1 MLDKEHDTFVDAF
14 CGGCSVIENVPD
26 TYRRIAN
33 DKNRY
38 LIEMWK
44 HLQDGGFV
52 FSHISKETYDKA
64 RDCYHGKNNFFT
76 EAGVGL
82 VGFMASF
89 NGRFFDGGYSG
100 HNVVG
105 KNGKARD
112 YIREQIE
119 NTMCDN
125 ENFIRIQ
132 IRHNTLAYKV
142 LRDMLSKYVIGK
154 DDEYEWNSTS
164 YRVPK
169 SEFEKEEL

>member
-1 MLDKEHDTFVDAF
+1 MKYMGSKARIVHEILPIMLDKEHDTFVDAF

-76 EAGVGL
+76 EAGV
-82 VGFMASF
+82 
-89 NGRFFDGGYSG
+89 
-100 HNVVG
+100 
-105 KNGKARD
+105 
-112 YIREQIE
+112 
-119 NTMCDN
+119 
-125 ENFIRIQ
+125 
-132 IRHNTLAYKV
+132 
-142 LRDMLSKYVIGK
+142 
-154 DDEYEWNSTS
+154 
-164 YRVPK
+164 
-169 SEFEKEEL
+169 